1 MCIYFGS
8 ASSTTEWGTYPV
20 ASASFRVLIGCEALT
35 AVVKASTTWPDI
47 WIQGETVVVL
57 CAFVFV
63 FVFVCVC
70 ARAGACTACFLV
82 N

>member
-35 AVVKASTTWPDI
+35 AVVKASTT
-47 WIQGETVVVL
+47 
-57 CAFVFV
+57 
-63 FVFVCVC
+63 
-70 ARAGACTACFLV
+70 
-82 N
+82 